1 MYSYITELNIDKVEL
16 IEDKAFTAS
25 NIRVIKNNLL
35 KEIPKQCF
43 TGCPFLTHAIFP
55 NVTKVCNRG
64 FLGCTNLIT

>member
-43 TGCPFLTHAIFP
+43 TYCTFLTHAIFP
-55 NVTKVCNRG
+55 NVTKVHNRA
-64 FLGCTNLIT
+64 FI